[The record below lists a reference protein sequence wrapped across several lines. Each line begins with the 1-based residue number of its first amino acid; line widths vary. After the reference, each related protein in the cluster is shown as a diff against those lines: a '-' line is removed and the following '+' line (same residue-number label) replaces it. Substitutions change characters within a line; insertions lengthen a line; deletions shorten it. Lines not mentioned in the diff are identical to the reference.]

1 MSSIN
6 KIIILILIS
15 KSLFGQELI
24 SIKSNEQYSF
34 HQSTDS
40 IELPFFDDFS
50 VNTIDNGKWSFFENI
65 SLKDY
70 SNNNAPSLNIV
81 EFDGLNSNGNSYNHP
96 NGYGEADVLI
106 SDIINMKNYDNNQT
120 VFMSFYWNF
129 NINGEYPDYQDSIKL
144 EFMNSEN
151 NWELVW
157 YKTGGAENF
166 EGNNFIF
173 EIIKITNEFMHENFR
188 FKFSNIGNSE
198 GPFDSWVL
206 DYIYINSNRN
216 ENDSTFLD
224 RTLSYSPK
232 KIFKD
237 YFSIPIKHFD
247 EADEITDS
255 LEIKINNLDKN
266 IQPINYSYLVSS
278 DELSISEFIEK
289 DKPLS
294 PILNGFESRV
304 IKNKKINISDY
315 DSDLD
320 SVNLNLKFFITSGD
334 SSLNNINYLNNDTSY
349 YKVDFS
355 NYYSYDD
362 GSGEYAAGLN
372 QKNSELILEYKTLK
386 KDTLTHISILFPNTN
401 NQYNGNINLVAYN
414 SYKEEKILNQP
425 EFISFDNKKFNVYKL
440 NNPVI
445 VEDTFYIG
453 FKQNENNFLPVGL
466 DKNNNTSDKIF
477 FKVDGQWNKNQVI
490 KGSLIIRPIFAKT
503 DYIITEVNEKRI
515 FRDVLIY
522 PNPSNGIIFFS
533 ESIDEGLIID
543 LNGRIIDRFKKS
555 NQLNL
560 TTYPEGIYIILFSKD
575 SIIYKKKIIIK

>member
-15 KSLFGQELI
+15 KSLFSQELI
-24 SIKSNEQYSF
+24 SINSNEQYSS

-40 IELPFFDDFS
+40 IQLPFWDDFS
-50 VNTIDNGKWSFFENI
+50 VNPIDNTKWSFFEN
-65 SLKDY
+65 LGVKDY
-70 SNNNAPSLNIV
+70 KNNNAPSLNIV
-81 EFDGLNSNGNSYNHP
+81 EFDGLNSDGNSYNHL

-106 SDIINMKNYDNNQT
+106 SDIINMKNYENNQT
-120 VFMSFYWNF
+120 VYMSFFWNF
-129 NINGEYPDYQDSIKL
+129 NINGEHPDYQDSIKL
-144 EFMNSEN
+144 EFMNKQSE
-151 NWELVW
+151 WELVW

-166 EGNNFIF
+166 IGNDFVF
-173 EIIKITNEFMHENFR
+173 EILKINTQFMHENFK

-206 DYIYINSNRN
+206 DYIYIDSNRN

-224 RTLSYSPK
+224 RTLSFTPK

-237 YFSIPIKHFD
+237 YFSIPIKHFSLS
-247 EADEITDS
+247 DEITDS
-255 LEIKINNLDKN
+255 LEIKIKNLDKN

-278 DELSISEFIEK
+278 DELSISQFIENE
-289 DKPLS
+289 KPIS
-294 PILNGFESRV
+294 PILNGFESRI

-315 DSDLD
+315 NSDLD
-320 SVNLNLKFFITSGD
+320 SININLKFFITSGD
-334 SSLNNINYLNNDTSY
+334 SSLYNINYLNNDTSY

-401 NQYNGNINLVAYN
+401 NQYNGSINLVSYN

-440 NNPVI
+440 NNPII

-453 FKQNENNFLPVGL
+453 FKQNKNNFLSVGL
-466 DKNNNTSDKIF
+466 DKNNDSSDKIF

-503 DYIITEVNEKRI
+503 DYIITEVNEKKLVS
-515 FRDVLIY
+515 DVIIY
-522 PNPSNGIIFFS
+522 PNPSSGIIFFS

-560 TTYPEGIYIILFSKD
+560 SPYPEGIYVIVFSKD
-575 SIIYKKKIIIK
+575 SITYKNKIIIK

>member
-24 SIKSNEQYSF
+24 SIKSNEQYSS

-40 IELPFFDDFS
+40 IQLPFWDDFS
-50 VNTIDNGKWSFFENI
+50 VNPIDNTKWSFFEN
-65 SLKDY
+65 LAVKDY
-70 SNNNAPSLNIV
+70 KNNNAPSLNIV
-81 EFDGLNSNGNSYNHP
+81 EFDGLNSDGNSYNHL

-106 SDIINMKNYDNNQT
+106 SDIINMKNYENNQT
-120 VFMSFYWNF
+120 VYMSFFWNF
-129 NINGEYPDYQDSIKL
+129 NINGEHPDYQDSIKL
-144 EFMNSEN
+144 EFMNKQNE
-151 NWELVW
+151 WELVW

-166 EGNNFIF
+166 IGNDFIF
-173 EIIKITNEFMHENFR
+173 EILKITTQFMHENFQ

-206 DYIYINSNRN
+206 DYIYIDSNRN

-224 RTLSYSPK
+224 RTLSFTPK

-237 YFSIPIKHFD
+237 YFSIPIKHFSLS
-247 EADEITDS
+247 DEITDS
-255 LEIKINNLDKN
+255 LVIKVKNLDKN

-315 DSDLD
+315 NSDLD
-320 SVNLNLKFFITSGD
+320 SININLKFFITSGD

-466 DKNNNTSDKIF
+466 DKNNNSSDKIF

-490 KGSLIIRPIFAKT
+490 KGSLIIRPIFGKT
-503 DYIITEVNEKRI
+503 DYIITQVNEKRI
-515 FRDVLIY
+515 YRDVLIY

-543 LNGRIIDRFKKS
+543 LYGRIIDRFKKS
-555 NQLNL
+555 NKLNL

>member
-1 MSSIN
+1 MSKIN

-24 SIKSNEQYSF
+24 SIKSNEQYSS

-40 IELPFFDDFS
+40 IRLPFFDDFS
-50 VNTIDNGKWSFFENI
+50 VNIIDNGKWSFFENI

-81 EFDGLNSNGNSYNHP
+81 EFDGLNSDGNSYNHP

-106 SDIINMKNYDNNQT
+106 SDIINMKNYDSNQT

-144 EFMNSEN
+144 EFMNKQNE
-151 NWELVW
+151 WELVW
-157 YKTGGAENF
+157 YKTGGVENF
-166 EGNNFIF
+166 IGNDFIF
-173 EIIKITNEFMHENFR
+173 EILKITTQFMHENFQ

-206 DYIYINSNRN
+206 DYIYIDSNRN

-224 RTLSYSPK
+224 RTLSFTPN

-237 YFSIPIKHFD
+237 YFSIPIKHFSLS
-247 EADEITDS
+247 DEITDS
-255 LEIKINNLDKN
+255 LEIKVKNLDKN

-315 DSDLD
+315 NSDLD
-320 SVNLNLKFFITSGD
+320 SININLKFFITSGD

-466 DKNNNTSDKIF
+466 DKNNNSSDKIF

-490 KGSLIIRPIFAKT
+490 KGSLIIRPIFGKT
-503 DYIITEVNEKRI
+503 DYIITQVNEKRI
-515 FRDVLIY
+515 YRDVLIY